1 MDSLLQR
8 QRLDRIVAS
17 YALAG
22 EAEDLFSER
31 LQQLLQQ
38 YPSVLIEWALVEV
51 LVQNWLRYPLPRGL
65 AFITQVE
72 AKLQQWQTLTDASIA
87 VTPSQFEQV
96 TGLPVDS
103 SALIVS
109 EQDWQFLDTRS
120 LSDGLGNDGDPAN

>member
-31 LQQLLQQ
+31 LQQLLQA
-38 YPSVLIEWALVEV
+38 YPSALIEWALVEV
-51 LVQNWLRYPLPRGL
+51 LAQNWLRYPLPRGL

-72 AKLQQWQTLTDASIA
+72 VKLQQWQTSIDASIA
-87 VTPSQFEQV
+87 ITPSQFEHV
-96 TGLPVDS
+96 TGLSVDS
-103 SALIVS
+103 SALIVA

-120 LSDGLGNDGDPAN
+120 LSDGLSDHSDPAN